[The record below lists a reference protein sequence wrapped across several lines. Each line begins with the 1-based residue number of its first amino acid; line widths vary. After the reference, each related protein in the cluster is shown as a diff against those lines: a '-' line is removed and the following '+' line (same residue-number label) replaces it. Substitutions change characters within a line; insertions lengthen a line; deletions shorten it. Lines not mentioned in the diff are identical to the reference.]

1 MRIKKYLAEML
12 GTFCLVFAGTGAIVV
27 NQISS
32 GQVTHVGV
40 SLVFGLIVLAMI
52 YAIGPI
58 SGAHMNPAVTLGFY
72 YGGRMNRTEI
82 PAYIIAQLAGAIMA
96 SLAIKVIFPG
106 SMTLGMT
113 LPNGSWVQSF
123 ALEFALTS
131 ILMFVI
137 MAVATDD
144 REQGTMAGI
153 AVGATIALEALLGGP
168 ISGAS
173 MNPARSFG
181 PALIVGNLHFQ
192 WLYWIAPILGSMAGA
207 LSYRLVKCPGKA
219 EFTKVGCC

>member
-1 MRIKKYLAEML
+1 MSRA
-12 GTFCLVFAGTGAIVV
+12 
-27 NQISS
+27 
-32 GQVTHVGV
+32 
-40 SLVFGLIVLAMI
+40 
-52 YAIGPI
+52 
-58 SGAHMNPAVTLGFY
+58 
-72 YGGRMNRTEI
+72 EI
-82 PAYIIAQLAGAIMA
+82 PAYVIAQLAGAIMA
-96 SLAIKVIFPG
+96 SLAVKVIFPG

-123 ALEFALTS
+123 ALEFALTYV
-131 ILMFVI
+131 LMFVI

-144 REQGTMAGI
+144 REQRTMAGI

-207 LSYRLVKCPGKA
+207 LSYRLVKCPVKA
-219 EFTKVGCC
+219 ESAKVGCC